1 MQKSNWK
8 VIASLIRY
16 LIKLFRAPSQV
27 IPKNVEK
34 MKNTEFYRSLDNYLY
49 IMLSTWIDIKYKILV
64 FLVVWALY
72 QIL

>member
-27 IPKNVEK
+27 IPKKRGKNEK
-34 MKNTEFYRSLDNYLY
+34 Y
-49 IMLSTWIDIKYKILV
+49 WILPFV
-64 FLVVWALY
+64 R
-72 QIL
+72 